1 MDLSQINSTTVMA
14 FLLMV
19 IRIVGL
25 LITAPLF
32 SHRAVPVMVT
42 AWLSVLIA
50 FLVAPFHL
58 KHIAPSVALLVHD
71 IWGFAW
77 MAVQEFA
84 IGAILGFIASLAFTG
99 IEMAGTIVTQQMGLA
114 MVQALNPFF
123 NTQTQG
129 LGQFYFVLAAFIFFS
144 MDVHHSLIIAATKS
158 FDWVPVAHGIAQGP
172 QLVGRLMALGS
183 LLFSMALMFT
193 LPILGTLLVVE
204 VALAYV
210 SKVMPQ
216 MNVFMV
222 SLPLKVTVGF
232 LLIAMTLPFCM
243 KVANQSFSDAIQ
255 HMMTLYHLK
264 PA

>member
-1 MDLSQINSTTVMA
+1 MDLSHITSTTVMA

-19 IRIVGL
+19 IRIAGL
-25 LITAPLF
+25 FIAAPLF
-32 SHRAVPVMVT
+32 SQRAVPIMVT
-42 AWLSVLIA
+42 AWMAVMIA
-50 FLVAPFHL
+50 FIVAPFHL
-58 KHIAPSVALLVHD
+58 QHIAPSVVLMVHD

-77 MAVQEFA
+77 LAVQEFV
-84 IGAILGFIASLAFTG
+84 IGSILGFVASLAFTG

-129 LGQFYFVLAAFIFFS
+129 LGQFYFVLAAFVFFS
-144 MDVHHSLIIAATKS
+144 MNVHHSLIIAVTKS
-158 FDWVPVAHGIAQGP
+158 FEWMPVAHGLSHGP
-172 QLVGRLMALGS
+172 ELVGRLLAMGS
-183 LLFSMALMFT
+183 LLFTMALTFT

-243 KVANQSFSDAIQ
+243 KVAHQSFSECVH
-255 HMMTLYHLK
+255 HMMMLYKVK